1 MKQAIVVVLVVLLC
15 TAFLSADLYIK
26 AERYRDDAHDGVH
39 DLWLGKDRAAFI
51 TPEEIYIYNKKLK
64 KVWMALSKQKIYVE
78 ADVPLDMSKLLSA
91 ETAARM
97 SGYKIKGTVKRTDK
111 TRTILDKKCVGYE
124 MDQWVDLAGKKISES
139 KTMIWV
145 YEDIGPGFAIFNEL
159 MDIIRQRTN
168 RDEAFRQEL
177 LKIKGA
183 QLLLEINQVY
193 QGKSINYRIEVKEI
207 SEKEPP
213 AGIYEI
219 PEDFTKKEKL

>member
-1 MKQAIVVVLVVLLC
+1 MKQAIVVVLVVLLG
-15 TAFLSADLYIK
+15 TVFLSADLYIK
-26 AERYRDDAHDGVH
+26 AERYRNETKDGVH

-64 KVWMALSKQKIYVE
+64 KVWMAAPKQKTYVV
-78 ADVPLDMSKLLSA
+78 ADVPLDMSKLLSP

-97 SGYKIKGTVKRTDK
+97 SQYKIRGTVKRTDK
-111 TRTILDKKCVGYE
+111 TRTILNKKCVGYE
-124 MDQWVDLAGKKISES
+124 MDQWVDLAGKKVNES

-159 MDIIRQRTN
+159 MDIIRQKTN

-183 QLLLEINQVY
+183 QLLLEIVQAY
-193 QGKSINYRIEVKEI
+193 HGETINYRIEVKEI
-207 SEKEPP
+207 SEKDPP
-213 AGIYEI
+213 AGVYEI
-219 PEDFTKKEKL
+219 PKDFAKKEKL

>member
-1 MKQAIVVVLVVLLC
+1 MKQAIVGVLVAVLC

-26 AERYRDDAHDGVH
+26 AERYRNDTKDGMH

-64 KVWMALSKQKIYVE
+64 KVWIALSKQKIYVE
-78 ADVPLDMSKLLSA
+78 ADVPLDISKLLSP
-91 ETAARM
+91 ETATRM
-97 SGYKIKGTVKRTDK
+97 SQYKIRGTVKRTDK

-124 MDQWVDLAGKKISES
+124 MNQWVDLAGKKVNES

-168 RDEAFRQEL
+168 RDEAFRKEL
-177 LKIKGA
+177 LELKGA

-193 QGKSINYRIEVKEI
+193 QGEAINYRIVVVEI
-207 SEKEPP
+207 SEKNPS
-213 AGIYEI
+213 AGVYEI
-219 PEDFTKKEKL
+219 PKDFTKQEKL